1 MAAHDNPVTA
11 ERRQQF
17 WDLAEIYL
25 ADDDVEEG
33 TLMNNPCLRASGEF
47 LATIQRKTG
56 HLIVKLT
63 KQRVNELIADGTGL
77 PFSPARKTFAEWV
90 AIPTPD
96 VNVWKTL
103 IDEAL
108 DENRTH
114 Q

>member
-1 MAAHDNPVTA
+1 MTMSPQD
-11 ERRQQF
+11 QF

-25 ADDDVEEG
+25 AEDDIEEG
-33 TLMNNPCLRASGEF
+33 TLMNNPCLRASGDF

-63 KQRVNELIADGTGL
+63 AERVGELIENGTGL
-77 PFSPARKTFAEWV
+77 AFAPAGKTFAEWLAV
-90 AIPTPD
+90 PSRD
-96 VNVWKTL
+96 VDLWKTV

-108 DENRTH
+108 QINRTR